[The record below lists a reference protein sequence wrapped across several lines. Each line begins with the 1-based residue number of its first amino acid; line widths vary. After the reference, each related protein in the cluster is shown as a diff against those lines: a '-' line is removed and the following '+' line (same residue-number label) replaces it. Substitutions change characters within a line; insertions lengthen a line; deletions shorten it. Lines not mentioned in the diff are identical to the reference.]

1 LECKGCV
8 VVVECLGCNLANKN
22 LPVHVVFEDEYV
34 CCFLDHEPFNE
45 GHIMILPKQH
55 VYDADELD
63 ENTANSIMKAS
74 ILLSKAI
81 KKLFNPDGIT
91 ICQNGGVFNEL
102 THYHMHVVP
111 RYRGQSFASFYSEDE
126 IMIED
131 EMKLKETAGKLIDVI
146 SELKK

>member
-1 LECKGCV
+1 M
-8 VVVECLGCNLANKN
+8 ECLGCNLANKN
-22 LPVHVVFEDEYV
+22 LPVQVVFEDEYV

-45 GHIMILPKQH
+45 GHIMILPKKH
-55 VYDADELD
+55 VYDLEELD

-74 ILLSKAI
+74 ILSSKAL
-81 KKLFNPDGIT
+81 KKQFNPDGIT

-111 RYRGQSFASFYSEDE
+111 RYKGQSFADFYCEDE

-131 EMKLKETAGKLIDVI
+131 ETKLKETARKLIEVI
-146 SELKK
+146 SELNK